1 MDKIFITLLIGILG
15 GLLGHKTGLPS
26 GTLLGAMLAVGV
38 FNMTTGSGKLPTQT
52 SLVTQILVG
61 TIIGLN
67 FNIGNLKAIS
77 QLILPSVITVIGL
90 MSMSIILG
98 VILYKTTGLDLV
110 TALFSTCPGGL
121 TSMTLVA
128 NEYGAQTEVVVLF
141 HTLRLVSVI
150 TLMPFLSKVVIKWI
164 GQ

>member
-1 MDKIFITLLIGILG
+1 MDKIFITLLIGISG
-15 GLLGHKTGLPS
+15 GLLGHKTGFPS
-26 GTLLGAMLAVGV
+26 GTLVGAMLAVGI
-38 FNMTTGSGKLPTQT
+38 FNMITNTGKLPTKT

-67 FNIGNLKAIS
+67 FNTGNIKAIS
-77 QLILPSVITVIGL
+77 QLILPSIIAVIGL
-90 MSMSIILG
+90 LSMSIVLG
-98 VILYKTTGLDLV
+98 VVLYKTTGQDLV

-128 NEYGAQTEVVVLF
+128 NEYGAQTQVVVLF

-150 TLMPFLSKVVIKWI
+150 TLMPFLSKVVIKYI
-164 GQ
+164 GK